1 MTDGE
6 RIAEE
11 RIAEAAR
18 TGQDWLDLGDLGLA
32 RLPDALS
39 KLTKLK
45 RLSIGRVLEVKA
57 EGASYRLLTGKMNS
71 ISDISAVSSLSDLRE
86 LYLDHTNCNDLSP
99 IAGLQQLQA
108 LDCSRTQVSDLSP
121 IAALQQLQYLNCS
134 GTEVSDLSP
143 IAGLQK
149 LQDLDCGGTQV
160 RDLSPIAGLQQ
171 LQYLNC
177 NSTQVSDLS
186 PIAGLQQL
194 QYLNCNRTQVSDL
207 YPIAGL
213 QQLQKFDCSSTQV
226 SDLYPIAG
234 LQQLQK
240 FDCSSTQVSDL
251 SPIAGLQQL
260 QKFDCGRTQVSDLSP
275 IAALQQLQYLDCRGT
290 QVSDL
295 SPIAALQQL
304 QTLYCRY
311 TKVSDLSPIAGL
323 QQLQALD
330 CGGTKVSDLSPIA
343 GLQQLQSLF
352 CDNTKVGDLSPI
364 AGLQQLRNIDVS
376 FCIIITAPMTLW
388 WQPSLKLVS
397 ADGTQI
403 PGIPDEILG
412 DDCLERLRAHLR
424 ELEAGVEA
432 ISEAKLL
439 ILGNGRAGKTQIARR
454 LAGQPFQPE
463 WDSTHGIRIT
473 QVMIPAQDSLPET
486 HLKLWDF
493 GGQEIYHGTHAL
505 FARTR
510 AIFLLVW
517 SQETELPAAEPDQY
531 GKVFRNH
538 PLRYWHAY
546 AKDAGLKGSPLIIA
560 QTRLDQD
567 GIRPPPLDQDQI
579 ASSLCIQVSTADPP
593 RIGTLRGA
601 LQDAVVTLQQSRGAV
616 EIGRPRLLLQRRIE
630 ALRQADGSLP
640 EEWRLMEKSTF
651 AAWYRE
657 AGGTASAE
665 FALAYLN
672 DNGTVFYRAGLFQD
686 RIVLDQNW
694 AMAAIYALFD
704 RKETY
709 GRLQRRG
716 GLFERADLAKV
727 WRDYTEAEQR
737 LFLSMM
743 TSCGI
748 CFVYRKGAASKDE
761 NDETLYLAPEF
772 LPERAVVQGQIDA
785 TWGEG
790 PATHRQVFTYAFLHE
805 GLIRNVI
812 SQLGTLAQT
821 RADYFR
827 GGVCLY
833 DAQTRARA
841 LVTQYLPAGDWQ
853 GSVSIETKDG
863 DAATLLE
870 RLTELVSEE
879 NRKLNL
885 SATTD
890 KVIPAR
896 EAPAPQAPV
905 IRASRP
911 PEERPKYAISYA
923 WNKEGYV
930 GPDLEA
936 PVNALCN
943 AATLR
948 SLDVLRD
955 TKNLVP
961 GDSIHAFRQQI
972 ARSPRIFVFL
982 SDRYLESLNCM
993 AELYEI
999 WRECLRN
1006 EDKIR
1011 DKLRIFK
1018 FPNLKLSDPV
1028 IQAGY
1033 RDYWASQ
1040 YDKWHRANELS
1051 PLSGK
1056 ERDDFRI
1063 IEDLR
1068 GEDLGNLLYL
1078 FNDIIR
1084 HDAIEDFIDH
1094 AFD

>member
-1 MTDGE
+1 M
-6 RIAEE
+6 
-11 RIAEAAR
+11 
-18 TGQDWLDLGDLGLA
+18 
-32 RLPDALS
+32 
-39 KLTKLK
+39 
-45 RLSIGRVLEVKA
+45 
-57 EGASYRLLTGKMNS
+57 
-71 ISDISAVSSLSDLRE
+71 
-86 LYLDHTNCNDLSP
+86 
-99 IAGLQQLQA
+99 
-108 LDCSRTQVSDLSP
+108 
-121 IAALQQLQYLNCS
+121 
-134 GTEVSDLSP
+134 
-143 IAGLQK
+143 
-149 LQDLDCGGTQV
+149 
-160 RDLSPIAGLQQ
+160 
-171 LQYLNC
+171 
-177 NSTQVSDLS
+177 SDLS

-194 QYLNCNRTQVSDL
+194 QYLHCD
-207 YPIAGL
+207 
-213 QQLQKFDCSSTQV
+213 
-226 SDLYPIAG
+226 
-234 LQQLQK
+234 
-240 FDCSSTQVSDL
+240 
-251 SPIAGLQQL
+251 
-260 QKFDCGRTQVSDLSP
+260 
-275 IAALQQLQYLDCRGT
+275 
-290 QVSDL
+290 
-295 SPIAALQQL
+295 
-304 QTLYCRY
+304 
-311 TKVSDLSPIAGL
+311 
-323 QQLQALD
+323 
-330 CGGTKVSDLSPIA
+330 GTKVSDLSPIA
-343 GLQQLQSLF
+343 GLQQL
-352 CDNTKVGDLSPI
+352 
-364 AGLQQLRNIDVS
+364 RNLDVS

-388 WQPSLKLVS
+388 WQPLLETIS
-397 ADGTQI
+397 ADETQI

-412 DDCLERLRAHLR
+412 DGCLERLRAHLR

-473 QVMIPAQDSLPET
+473 QVTIPAQDSLPET

-560 QTRLDQD
+560 QTRFDQD
-567 GIRPPPLDQDQI
+567 GLLSPPLDQDQV
-579 ASSLCIQVSTADPP
+579 ASSLCVQVSTADPP

-616 EIGRPRLLLQRRIE
+616 EIGRPRLMVQQRIE
-630 ALRQADGSLP
+630 KLRRPDGSLP
-640 EEWRLMEKSTF
+640 EEWRLLEKSTF
-651 AAWYRE
+651 AAWYQE

-672 DNGTVFYRAGLFQD
+672 DNGTVFYREGLFQD

-716 GLFERADLAKV
+716 GLFERADLAQV

-748 CFVYRKGAASKDE
+748 CFVYRKGAAGTEES
-761 NDETLYLAPEF
+761 DETLYLAPEF
-772 LPERAVVQGQIDA
+772 LPERAVIQGQIDA

-812 SQLGTLAQT
+812 SRLGTLAQT

-841 LVTQYLPAGDWQ
+841 LVVQHLPAGEWQ

-870 RLTELVSEE
+870 RLAKLVSDE

-890 KVIPAR
+890 KVMPVR

-905 IRASRP
+905 IQASRP

-923 WNKEGYV
+923 WNKESYV

-936 PVNALCN
+936 PVDLLCD
-943 AATLR
+943 AAKAKQFEI
-948 SLDVLRD
+948 LRD
-955 TKNLVP
+955 KQNMTP
-961 GDSIHAFRQQI
+961 GDRIRTFRLQI

-999 WRECLRN
+999 WRECDRN
-1006 EDKIR
+1006 EDKLK
-1011 DKLRIFK
+1011 DKIRIFK
-1018 FPNLKLSDPV
+1018 FPNLQLSDPV
-1028 IQAGY
+1028 IRAGY
-1033 RDYWASQ
+1033 RDHWARK
-1040 YDKWHRANELS
+1040 YDEWNAANVLS
-1051 PLSGK
+1051 PLSIR

>member
-1 MTDGE
+1 MAEMIDGE
-6 RIAEE
+6 RIAEK

-18 TGQDWLDLGDLGLA
+18 TGQDWLDLAGLGLT
-32 RLPDALS
+32 RLPE
-39 KLTKLK
+39 KLAELTWLR
-45 RLSIGRVLEVKA
+45 RLSIGHFFHVDPDGGTRNTIRDGDANVC
-57 EGASYRLLTGKMNS
+57 
-71 ISDISAVSSLSDLRE
+71 SDISNLADLRQLTE
-86 LYLDHTNCNDLSP
+86 LYLDGSGCDDLSPIAGLQQLRTFYCSRTRVTDLSSIAGLQQLQHLNCRRTPVSDLSP
-99 IAGLQQLQA
+99 IAGLQQLQT
-108 LDCSRTQVSDLSP
+108 LDCGGTNVS
-121 IAALQQLQYLNCS
+121 
-134 GTEVSDLSP
+134 ELSP
-143 IAGLQK
+143 IAGLQQ
-149 LQDLDCGGTQV
+149 LQTLNCGGTQV
-160 RDLSPIAGLQQ
+160 SDLSFIAGLQQLRTFYCSRTRVTDLSPIAGLQQ
-171 LQYLNC
+171 LQYL
-177 NSTQVSDLS
+177 
-186 PIAGLQQL
+186 
-194 QYLNCNRTQVSDL
+194 
-207 YPIAGL
+207 
-213 QQLQKFDCSSTQV
+213 
-226 SDLYPIAG
+226 
-234 LQQLQK
+234 
-240 FDCSSTQVSDL
+240 
-251 SPIAGLQQL
+251 
-260 QKFDCGRTQVSDLSP
+260 
-275 IAALQQLQYLDCRGT
+275 
-290 QVSDL
+290 
-295 SPIAALQQL
+295 
-304 QTLYCRY
+304 
-311 TKVSDLSPIAGL
+311 
-323 QQLQALD
+323 
-330 CGGTKVSDLSPIA
+330 
-343 GLQQLQSLF
+343 
-352 CDNTKVGDLSPI
+352 
-364 AGLQQLRNIDVS
+364 DVS
-376 FCIIITAPMTLW
+376 FCSIITAPMTLW

-397 ADGTQI
+397 ADETQI

-412 DDCLERLRAHLR
+412 HNCLERLRAHLR

-473 QVMIPAQDSLPET
+473 QVTISAQDSLPET

-517 SQETELPAAEPDQY
+517 SQETELPAAEPDQH
-531 GKVFRNH
+531 GMVFRNH

-546 AKDAGLKGSPLIIA
+546 AKDAGHKGSPQIIA

-567 GIRPPPLDQDQI
+567 GIRPPPLDQDQM
-579 ASSLCIQVSTADPP
+579 ASSLCVQVSTADPP

-616 EIGRPRLLLQRRIE
+616 EIGRPRLILQRRIE

-651 AAWYRE
+651 AAWYQE

-672 DNGTVFYRAGLFQD
+672 DNGTVFYREGLFQD

-716 GLFERADLAKV
+716 GLFERADLAQV

-748 CFVYRKGAASKDE
+748 CFVYREGVAGTEES
-761 NDETLYLAPEF
+761 DETLYLAPEF
-772 LPERAVVQGQIDA
+772 LPERAVIQGQIDA

-841 LVTQYLPAGDWQ
+841 LVTQHLPAGDWQ
-853 GSVSIETKDG
+853 GSVRIEAKDG

-870 RLTELVSEE
+870 RLTELVSRE
-879 NRKLNL
+879 NRKMNL

-890 KVIPAR
+890 KVMPVR

-905 IRASRP
+905 IQASRP

-923 WNKEGYV
+923 WNEKDFT
-930 GPDLEA
+930 GPDLET
-936 PVNALCN
+936 PVNLLCN
-943 AATLR
+943 AADAR
-948 SLDVLRD
+948 KVEILRD
-955 TKNLVP
+955 KQSMAP
-961 GDSIHAFRQQI
+961 GDSIRAFMLHI

-982 SDRYLESLNCM
+982 SDKYLKSAYCM
-993 AELYEI
+993 RELYET
-999 WRECLRN
+999 WRECRQDAEELKQRV
-1006 EDKIR
+1006 R
-1011 DKLRIFK
+1011 VFKLADASI
-1018 FPNLKLSDPV
+1018 SDV
-1028 IQAGY
+1028 HARAAY
-1033 RDYWASQ
+1033 RDYWDQEHQKRSALHQ
-1040 YDKWHRANELS
+1040 
-1051 PLSGK
+1051 
-1056 ERDDFRI
+1056 RI
-1063 IEDLR
+1063 GLR
-1068 GEDLGNLLYL
+1068 GNDLDELDFIESL
-1078 FNDIIR
+1078 R
-1084 HDAIEDFIDH
+1084 HRDLMNVLSVFQDTLRHSRIEDFVAT

>member
-1 MTDGE
+1 MAEMTDGE
-6 RIAEE
+6 RIAEG

-18 TGQDWLDLGDLGLA
+18 TGQDWLDLGDLGLEK
-32 RLPDALS
+32 LPDALS

-45 RLSIGRVLEVKA
+45 RLSLGSVFQVNT
-57 EGASYRLLTGKMNS
+57 EGMNVRS
-71 ISDISAVSSLSDLRE
+71 GATDRSSLSDISAVSSLSDLRE
-86 LYLDHTNCNDLSP
+86 LLIDHTNCNDLSP
-99 IAGLQQLQA
+99 IAGLRQLQ
-108 LDCSRTQVSDLSP
+108 T
-121 IAALQQLQYLNCS
+121 LNC
-134 GTEVSDLSP
+134 
-143 IAGLQK
+143 
-149 LQDLDCGGTQV
+149 GG
-160 RDLSPIAGLQQ
+160 
-171 LQYLNC
+171 
-177 NSTQVSDLS
+177 
-186 PIAGLQQL
+186 
-194 QYLNCNRTQVSDL
+194 
-207 YPIAGL
+207 
-213 QQLQKFDCSSTQV
+213 
-226 SDLYPIAG
+226 
-234 LQQLQK
+234 
-240 FDCSSTQVSDL
+240 TQVSDL

-260 QKFDCGRTQVSDLSP
+260 QKLDCSFTQVSDLAP
-275 IAALQQLQYLDCRGT
+275 IARLQQLQELDCSFT
-290 QVSDL
+290 HLSNL
-295 SPIAALQQL
+295 SPTVELQQL
-304 QTLYCRY
+304 QELDISGCTLAA
-311 TKVSDLSPIAGL
+311 VPD
-323 QQLQALD
+323 
-330 CGGTKVSDLSPIA
+330 
-343 GLQQLQSLF
+343 
-352 CDNTKVGDLSPI
+352 
-364 AGLQQLRNIDVS
+364 
-376 FCIIITAPMTLW
+376 TLW
-388 WQPSLKLVS
+388 RLPSLKRLW
-397 ADGTQI
+397 AWNTFI
-403 PGIPDEILG
+403 PGIPNEVLG
-412 DDCLERLRAHLR
+412 WACLERLRAHLAD
-424 ELEAGVEA
+424 LEAGAVH

-439 ILGNGRAGKTQIARR
+439 ILGNGRAGKTQITRR
-454 LAGQPFQPE
+454 LAGQPFQAE

-473 QVMIPAQDSLPET
+473 QVILPAQDSLPET
-486 HLKLWDF
+486 RLKLWDF

-531 GKVFRNH
+531 GMVFRNH

-546 AKDAGLKGSPLIIA
+546 AKDAGHKGSPLIIA
-560 QTRLDQD
+560 QTRHDQD
-567 GIRPPPLDQDQI
+567 GMIPPPLDHEQM
-579 ASSLCIQVSTADPP
+579 ASSTCVQVSTADPP
-593 RIGTLRGA
+593 RINTLRGA
-601 LQDAVVTLQQSRGAV
+601 LQDAVVALHHNRGAV
-616 EIGRPRLLLQRRIE
+616 EIGKPRLILQRRIE

-640 EEWRLMEKSTF
+640 EAWRLMEKSTF
-651 AAWYRE
+651 AAWYQE

-709 GRLQRRG
+709 GRLKRRS
-716 GLFERADLAKV
+716 GLFERAYLAQV
-727 WRDYTEAEQR
+727 WQDYSEAEQR

-743 TSCGI
+743 KSCGI
-748 CFVYRKGAASKDE
+748 CFVYRE
-761 NDETLYLAPEF
+761 DETEEQDDDTTVYVAPEF
-772 LPERAVVQGQIDA
+772 LPEKAVVQGQIEA

-841 LVTQYLPAGDWQ
+841 LVTQHLQAGEWQ

-870 RLTELVSEE
+870 RLAKLVSEE

-890 KVIPAR
+890 KVMPVR

-905 IRASRP
+905 IQAARP

-936 PVNALCN
+936 PIDLLCD
-943 AATLR
+943 AAKAKQFEI
-948 SLDVLRD
+948 LRD
-955 TKNLVP
+955 KQNMTP
-961 GDSIHAFRQQI
+961 GDRIRTFRLQI

-999 WRECLRN
+999 WRECDRN
-1006 EDKIR
+1006 EDKLR
-1011 DKLRIFK
+1011 DKIRIFK
-1018 FPNLKLSDPV
+1018 FPNLQLSDPV
-1028 IQAGY
+1028 IRAGY
-1033 RDYWASQ
+1033 RDHWARK
-1040 YDKWHRANELS
+1040 YDEWNAANVLS
-1051 PLSGK
+1051 PLSIR

>member
-1 MTDGE
+1 MHLFLGMT
-6 RIAEE
+6 
-11 RIAEAAR
+11 
-18 TGQDWLDLGDLGLA
+18 Q
-32 RLPDALS
+32 
-39 KLTKLK
+39 
-45 RLSIGRVLEVKA
+45 V
-57 EGASYRLLTGKMNS
+57 
-71 ISDISAVSSLSDLRE
+71 
-86 LYLDHTNCNDLSP
+86 CDLSP
-99 IAGLQQLQA
+99 LANL
-108 LDCSRTQVSDLSP
+108 
-121 IAALQQLQYLNCS
+121 
-134 GTEVSDLSP
+134 
-143 IAGLQK
+143 K
-149 LQDLDCGGTQV
+149 
-160 RDLSPIAGLQQ
+160 
-171 LQYLNC
+171 
-177 NSTQVSDLS
+177 
-186 PIAGLQQL
+186 
-194 QYLNCNRTQVSDL
+194 
-207 YPIAGL
+207 
-213 QQLQKFDCSSTQV
+213 
-226 SDLYPIAG
+226 
-234 LQQLQK
+234 
-240 FDCSSTQVSDL
+240 
-251 SPIAGLQQL
+251 
-260 QKFDCGRTQVSDLSP
+260 
-275 IAALQQLQYLDCRGT
+275 QLQYLDCT
-290 QVSDL
+290 ATKISTL
-295 SPIAALQQL
+295 SPL
-304 QTLYCRY
+304 
-311 TKVSDLSPIAGL
+311 AGL
-323 QQLQALD
+323 LRLQALN
-330 CGGTKVSDLSPIA
+330 CGGTAINDLIPIA
-343 GLQQLQSLF
+343 RLTNLQHLDCSATQVRDLTPLIDLPNLKSLTF
-352 CDNTKVGDLSPI
+352 LNCRFENAPI
-364 AGLQQLRNIDVS
+364 EIWRK
-376 FCIIITAPMTLW
+376 
-388 WQPSLKLVS
+388 PSLYFLS
-397 ADGTQI
+397 LAFTDI

-412 DDCLERLRAHLR
+412 IDCLESLRAHLT
-424 ELEAGVEA
+424 ELEAGAEH

-454 LAGQPFQPE
+454 LSGQPFQPD

-473 QVMIPAQDSLPET
+473 QITLPAQDSVPET
-486 HLKLWDF
+486 RLKLWDF

-517 SQETELPAAEPDQY
+517 SRETELPEAAPDQH
-531 GKVFRNH
+531 GMAFRNH
-538 PLRYWHAY
+538 RLRYWHAY

-560 QTRLDQD
+560 QTRFDQD
-567 GIRPPPLDQDQI
+567 GMIPPPLDHDQLG
-579 ASSLCIQVSTADPP
+579 SSTCVQVSTADPP
-593 RIGTLRGA
+593 RINTLRGA
-601 LQDAVVTLQQSRGAV
+601 LQDAVVGLQHNRGAV
-616 EIGRPRLLLQRRIE
+616 EIGKPRLIVQRRIE

-651 AAWYRE
+651 AAWYKE
-657 AGGTASAE
+657 AGGTASAK

-672 DNGTVFYRAGLFQD
+672 DNGTVFYREGLFQD

-716 GLFERADLAKV
+716 GLFERSDLAQV

-748 CFVYRKGAASKDE
+748 CFVYRKGAASTDE

-772 LPERAVVQGQIDA
+772 LPERAVIQGQIDA

-790 PATHRQVFTYAFLHE
+790 PATHQQVFTYAFLHE

-841 LVTQYLPAGDWQ
+841 LVVQHLPAGEWQ

-863 DAATLLE
+863 DSATLLE
-870 RLTELVSEE
+870 RLAKLVSDE

-890 KVIPAR
+890 EVMPAR
-896 EAPAPQAPV
+896 EAPALKSPV
-905 IRASRP
+905 IQAARP
-911 PEERPKYAISYA
+911 PEESPKYAISYA
-923 WNKEGYV
+923 WNKKGYV

-948 SLDVLRD
+948 SLEVLRD

-999 WRECLRN
+999 WRECDRN
-1006 EDKIR
+1006 EDKLR
-1011 DKLRIFK
+1011 DKIRIFK
-1018 FPNLKLSDPV
+1018 FPNLQLSEPV
-1028 IQAGY
+1028 IRAGY
-1033 RDYWASQ
+1033 RDHWARK
-1040 YDKWHRANELS
+1040 YDEWNEANVIS
-1051 PLSGK
+1051 PLPIR

-1084 HDAIEDFIDH
+1084 HDAIEDFIEH